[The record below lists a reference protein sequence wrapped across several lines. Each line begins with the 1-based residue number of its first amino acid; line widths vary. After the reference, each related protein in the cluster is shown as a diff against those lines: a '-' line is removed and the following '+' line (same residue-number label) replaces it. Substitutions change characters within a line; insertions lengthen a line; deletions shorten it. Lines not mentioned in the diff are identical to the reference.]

1 MGQGKWRIAVGGI
14 HIESS
19 TFSPNR
25 AGAADFTVTREQ
37 ALLDRYEALP
47 TGVDWLP
54 LVHARAMP
62 GGAVEPEF
70 FDAIATEF
78 LDRLRRA
85 HAAAPLDGVYL
96 DIHGAMSVVGRHDA
110 EGDLAARVR
119 AIVGPGVLVSASMD
133 PHGNVSRTLVDNVDL
148 LTSHRMSPHEDWKLT
163 MERAQRNLVR
173 CLDEGIRPA
182 RAWVQVPVL
191 LPGEKACT
199 RDDPAKRLYGLLPDV
214 EAAEGVI
221 DAAIWIGYAW
231 ADEPRCQAAVVVSG
245 TDTDLIHA
253 QAARLARAWW
263 DARAEFDFS
272 TRATDSDTA
281 IAEALDSPRRPFFI
295 SDSGDNPTAG
305 GSNDVGYFLGRL
317 LAEPRLASGEATAI
331 WASVVAPDAVA
342 ACAAAGVGAEVSC
355 TVGGALGWP
364 DTVALTGTVAN
375 LVADEVGG
383 PIAVVRHGG
392 VSAVL
397 TSRRKAF
404 HFVAD
409 FTALGLDPAAVDATV
424 VKIGYL
430 VPDLFDAA
438 NGWVLALSPGGVDQH
453 IVRLGHSGVERP
465 MYPLDP
471 DMADPKFEPVLIRP

>member
-1 MGQGKWRIAVGGI
+1 MGRGKWRIAVGGI

-19 TFSPNR
+19 TFSPNLAGPADFAVTR
-25 AGAADFTVTREQ
+25 GDDLLNRYDALPAGA
-37 ALLDRYEALP
+37 
-47 TGVDWLP
+47 DWLP

-62 GGAVEPEF
+62 GGAVEAEF
-70 FDAIATEF
+70 FDTIATEF
-78 LDRLRRA
+78 LNRLREA
-85 HAAAPLDGVYL
+85 HAAQPLDGVYL
-96 DIHGAMSVVGRHDA
+96 DIHGAMSVAGRRDA
-110 EGDLAARVR
+110 EGGLAARVR
-119 AIVGPGVLVSASMD
+119 EIVGPAVLVSASMD

-173 CLDEGIRPA
+173 CLEEDLRPQ

-199 RDDPAKRLYGLLPDV
+199 RDDPAKRLYGLLPDI
-214 EAAEGVI
+214 EAAAGVI

-245 TDTDLIHA
+245 TDPELIRA

-263 DARAEFDFS
+263 DARAEFGFS
-272 TRATDSDTA
+272 TRATDADSA
-281 IAEALDSPRRPFFI
+281 IAEALAAPRRPFFV

-305 GSNDVGYFLGRL
+305 GSNDVPYFLGRL
-317 LAEPRLASGEATAI
+317 LAEPRLAAGEATAI
-331 WASVVAPDAVA
+331 WASVVAPEAVA
-342 ACAAAGVGAEVSC
+342 ACAAAGVGARVDC
-355 TVGGALGWP
+355 QIGGALGWGE
-364 DTVALTGTVAN
+364 TLKLTGTVAN
-375 LVADEVGG
+375 VVDDADGG
-383 PIAVVRHGG
+383 TVAVVRSGG
-392 VSAVL
+392 VHAIL

-404 HFVAD
+404 HYIAD
-409 FTALGLDPAAVDATV
+409 FTALGLDPAAVDLTV

-438 NGWVLALSPGGVDQH
+438 AGWVLALSPGGVDQH
-453 IVRLGHSGVERP
+453 LVRLGHRHVERP

-471 DMADPKFEPVLIRP
+471 GMPDPDLDVVVIGG